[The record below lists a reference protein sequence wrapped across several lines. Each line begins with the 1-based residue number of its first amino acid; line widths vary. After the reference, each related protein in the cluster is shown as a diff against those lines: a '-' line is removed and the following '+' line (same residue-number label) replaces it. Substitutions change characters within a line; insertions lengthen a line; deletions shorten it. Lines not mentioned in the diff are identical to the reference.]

1 MSEVWRKKTYYQPRI
16 IVETQRVLE
25 SSLKDSLICLTGA
38 EIEMLRNMVHYLERR
53 STFASEY
60 QQSFYLCPSNEEWD
74 NLMPIVASLQ
84 EKLMGCDIDLLID
97 AINSQT
103 DVIDALMSCVCA
115 STTLQEKQ
123 MAELPDLSE
132 YVELDRVTYKTPEEN
147 YGAFTP
153 PATDEAK
160 CELAQAFWYYI
171 FQTYTEDLLPFADS
185 AADVLVGATIATALF
200 GALALFLGMP
210 VLILGAIVFALVQWG
225 VSGSIDNFINWMLG
239 TKSEII
245 CIIYDNLPDAA
256 ATATALSEYIDAD
269 GELSFLDKKV
279 LQSIMASEWH
289 ITWVLLDQEQNGTWD
304 SYLTPGQCDI
314 CTIVPPA
321 CFSIGP
327 CDLDDWDNGTLE
339 CRFNLAMLTGG
350 LNWWVKESHVPVSGD
365 YLVVHWIPRSDG
377 YPTAAAYW
385 GLTRVSD
392 SFHFSILPNTSFP
405 VDVPVTLYASVPSQ
419 LWGVECYLDSQQD
432 SWYVSPLWWC
442 LQQTP
447 P

>member
-1 MSEVWRKKTYYQPRI
+1 MSELWRKKTYYKPRI
-16 IVETQRVLE
+16 TIETDRVLD
-25 SSLKDSLICLTGA
+25 SSVKDSLICLTGA
-38 EIEMLRNMVHYLERR
+38 EIEMLRNIVHHLERR
-53 STFASEY
+53 STFVSEY
-60 QQSFYLCPSNEEWD
+60 QQAYYLCPDNDEWD
-74 NLMPIVASLQ
+74 AISAIVAQLQ

-115 STTLQEKQ
+115 STTLQQ
-123 MAELPDLSE
+123 RQVAALPALGE
-132 YVELDRVTYKTPEEN
+132 YVELETVTYKAESETR
-147 YGAFTP
+147 GAFTP
-153 PATDEAK
+153 PPTDILRCEA
-160 CELAQAFWYYI
+160 AQAIWLWNY
-171 FQTYTEDLLPFADS
+171 QTNTEVLLPWANNTADT
-185 AADVLVGATIATALF
+185 LTAIIVASVSF
-200 GALALFLGMP
+200 GALALFIGIP
-210 VLILGAIVFALVQWG
+210 VAVLSAIVLAIIAWG
-225 VSGSIDNFINWMLG
+225 IDGSINDLINWLLG
-239 TKSEII
+239 TKDEIV
-245 CIIYDNLPDAA
+245 CILYDNLPDVDAA
-256 ATATALSEYIDAD
+256 AIAVASYIDAAP
-269 GELSFLDKKV
+269 ELSYLERLVMKAT
-279 LQSIMASEWH
+279 LASAWH
-289 ITWVLLDQEQNGTWD
+289 YTWILLDQETNDTWRA
-304 SYLTPGQCDI
+304 YFVPGQCDI

-350 LNWWVKESHVPVSGD
+350 LNWWVKESHVPVAGD